1 MNERE
6 DMNRTTTEPQPVATA
21 AAGPGD
27 GELVH
32 LDPDYGEPR
41 ELGYD
46 ATVPR
51 GLVHR
56 NAVSEVFATD
66 SRQTAENTFEV
77 AAQLPRG
84 HVMLETPA
92 YDLPLL
98 LEACR
103 QTGVLISHRHLD
115 VPMDRAFIM
124 RGMSLHV
131 GDLDGLRQGPEPAR
145 AMVRTE
151 ADLYRNRAGRL
162 RGYDFRGD
170 VFINGAEVAKA
181 AGSLI
186 FVNRPAYQA
195 LRTKGRDALD
205 WSAAAAPRPV
215 PAPPAV
221 VGRRD
226 PRNVVITDPVQ
237 RGDHGWRA
245 TVVPD
250 HGHPHLFDHP
260 LDHLPG
266 NLLIEA
272 ARQVAVAA
280 AARSAGLDPAPL
292 VPVSVEASFSSFCE
306 NDLPSTVEADLA
318 PFRSDERFGPVVGV
332 DVRVN
337 QQGTTNSTF
346 RIEVA
351 QWA

>member
-1 MNERE
+1 
-6 DMNRTTTEPQPVATA
+6 MNRTTVSAQEAPAAVDTATRPGA
-21 AAGPGD
+21 DSLAG
-27 GELVH
+27 
-32 LDPDYGEPR
+32 LDPEDAGTR
-41 ELGYD
+41 ELDYD

-56 NAVSEVFATD
+56 SAVSEVFVTD
-66 SRQTAENTFEV
+66 SRQTGESVFEV

-84 HVMLETPA
+84 HVMLEAPA

-98 LEACR
+98 LEDCR

-124 RGMSLHV
+124 QRISLHIT
-131 GDLDGLRQGPEPAR
+131 DLEGLRQGPEPAR
-145 AMVRTE
+145 VLVRTD
-151 ADLYRNRAGRL
+151 ADLYRNQAGRL

-170 VFINGAEVAKA
+170 VFLNGGQVARATGALVFLAK
-181 AGSLI
+181 
-186 FVNRPAYQA
+186 PTYQA
-195 LRTKGRDALD
+195 LRAKGRRSLD
-205 WSAAAAPRPV
+205 WSAAAAPRAV

-226 PRNVVITDPVQ
+226 ARNVVITEPVQ
-237 RGDHGWRA
+237 RGEDGWRA

-250 HGHPHLFDHP
+250 HNHPHLFDHP

-272 ARQVAVAA
+272 ARQLVVASV
-280 AARSAGLDPAPL
+280 ARSSGLDPATL
-292 VPVSVEASFSSFCE
+292 VPVSVEAHFSSFSE
-306 NDLPSTVEADLA
+306 NDLVSVVEADLA
-318 PFRSDERFGPVVGV
+318 PFRADERFGPVAAA
-332 DVRVN
+332 DVRVV
-337 QQGTTNSTF
+337 QQGSTGSTF

-351 QWA
+351 QWT

>member
-6 DMNRTTTEPQPVATA
+6 DMNRTTTGPQATA
-21 AAGPGD
+21 TADTAD
-27 GELVH
+27 RDLVH
-32 LDPDYGEPR
+32 LDPDFGEPR
-41 ELGYD
+41 ELDYD

-56 NAVSEVFATD
+56 NAVSEVFVTD
-66 SRQTAENTFEV
+66 SRQTGENSFDV

-84 HVMLETPA
+84 HVMLETPT
-92 YDLPLL
+92 YDLPLI

-115 VPMDRAFIM
+115 VPLDRAFIM
-124 RGMSLHV
+124 HRMSLHI
-131 GDLDGLRQGPEPAR
+131 GDLDGLRQGPEPGR
-145 AMVRTE
+145 ALIRTE
-151 ADLYRNRAGRL
+151 ADVYRNQAGKL
-162 RGYDFRGD
+162 RGYDFRAD
-170 VFINGAEVAKA
+170 VLINGTEVAKA
-181 AGSLI
+181 TGALI
-186 FVNRPAYQA
+186 FVGRPAYQA

-205 WSAAAAPRPV
+205 WSDAAAPRAV

-237 RGDHGWRA
+237 RGDEGWRA

-250 HGHPHLFDHP
+250 HDHPHLFDHP

-280 AARSAGLDPAPL
+280 VARSAGLDPATL
-292 VPVSVEASFSSFCE
+292 VPVSVDASFSSFCE
-306 NDLPSTVEADLA
+306 NDLPTTVEADLA

-337 QQGTTNSTF
+337 QQGTTNSSF

-351 QWA
+351 QWV

>member
-1 MNERE
+1 
-6 DMNRTTTEPQPVATA
+6 MNRTTAEARPTATGTA
-21 AAGPGD
+21 QQ
-27 GELVH
+27 ELVH
-32 LDPDYGEPR
+32 LDPEHTGLR
-41 ELGYD
+41 ELDYD
-46 ATVPR
+46 STVPR

-66 SRQTAENTFEV
+66 SQQTGENTFDV

-84 HVMLETPA
+84 HVMLETPT
-92 YDLPLL
+92 YDLPLV

-103 QTGVLISHRHLD
+103 QTGVLISHRHFD

-124 RGMSLHV
+124 QNMSLHIS
-131 GDLDGLRQGPEPAR
+131 DLDGLRQGPEPAR
-145 AMVRTE
+145 LLVRTA
-151 ADLYRNRAGRL
+151 ADVYRNQAGKL
-162 RGYDFRGD
+162 RGYDFRAD
-170 VFINGAEVAKA
+170 VLVNGAEVAKA
-181 AGSLI
+181 TGALI
-186 FVNRPAYQA
+186 FLSRPAYQA
-195 LRTKGRDALD
+195 LRSKGRDALD
-205 WSAAAAPRPV
+205 WSSAAAPRAV
-215 PAPPAV
+215 PAPPSV

-237 RGDHGWRA
+237 RGDGGWRA
-245 TVVPD
+245 AVVPD
-250 HGHPHLFDHP
+250 HNHPHLFDHP

-280 AARSAGLDPAPL
+280 VARSEGLDPATL
-292 VPVSVEASFSSFCE
+292 APVSVEASFSSFCE
-306 NDLPSTVEADLA
+306 NDLPSTLEADIT

-337 QQGTTNSTF
+337 QQGTTNSSF

-351 QWA
+351 QWV

>member
-1 MNERE
+1 
-6 DMNRTTTEPQPVATA
+6 MNRTTTGPQATA
-21 AAGPGD
+21 TAEPRTAEAGTD
-27 GELVH
+27 HRDLTH

-41 ELGYD
+41 ELDYD

-56 NAVSEVFATD
+56 NAVSEVFVTD
-66 SRQTAENTFEV
+66 SRQTGETSFEV

-84 HVMLETPA
+84 HVMLESPA

-103 QTGVLISHRHLD
+103 QTGVLVSHRHLD

-124 RGMSLHV
+124 HRMSLHIT
-131 GDLDGLRQGPEPAR
+131 DLDGLRQGAEPAR
-145 AMVRTE
+145 VLTRSD
-151 ADLYRNRAGRL
+151 ADLYRNKAGKL
-162 RGYDFRGD
+162 RGYDFRGE
-170 VFINGAEVAKA
+170 VLINGSEVAKA
-181 AGSLI
+181 TGALI
-186 FVNRPAYQA
+186 FLGRPAYQA
-195 LRTKGRDALD
+195 LRAKGREALD
-205 WSAAAAPRPV
+205 WSAAAAPRAV

-226 PRNVVITDPVQ
+226 PRNVVITEPVQ
-237 RGDHGWRA
+237 RGDEGWRA

-272 ARQVAVAA
+272 ARQVAVASV
-280 AARSAGLDPAPL
+280 ARSAGLDPATL

-306 NDLPSTVEADLA
+306 NDLPTTVEADLA

-337 QQGTTNSTF
+337 QQGTTNSAF

>member
-1 MNERE
+1 
-6 DMNRTTTEPQPVATA
+6 MNRTTADAPSAVAEVTDSA
-21 AAGPGD
+21 QRALAD
-27 GELVH
+27 
-32 LDPDYGEPR
+32 LDPENTGIR
-41 ELGYD
+41 ELDYD

-56 NAVSEVFATD
+56 KAVSEVFVTD
-66 SRQTAENTFEV
+66 SRQTGENTFDV

-84 HVMLETPA
+84 HVMLETPT
-92 YDLPLL
+92 YDLPLI

-124 RGMSLHV
+124 HRMSLHI
-131 GDLDGLRQGPEPAR
+131 GDLDGLRQGAEPAR
-145 AMVRTE
+145 LMVATE
-151 ADLYRNRAGRL
+151 ADLYRNQAGRL
-162 RGYDFRGD
+162 RGYDFRGT
-170 VFINGAEVAKA
+170 VLLNGTEVAQA
-181 AGSLI
+181 TGALI
-186 FVNRPAYQA
+186 FLSRQAYQA
-195 LRTKGRDALD
+195 LRTKGRESLD
-205 WSAAAAPRPV
+205 WSAAAAPRAI
-215 PAPPAV
+215 PAQPSV

-237 RGDHGWRA
+237 RGDESWRA

-250 HGHPHLFDHP
+250 HSHPHLFDHP

-272 ARQVAVAA
+272 ARQVAVAGV
-280 AARSAGLDPAPL
+280 ARSEGLDPVTL

-306 NDLPSTVEADLA
+306 NDLPSTLEADIT

-337 QQGTTNSTF
+337 QQGTTNSSF

-351 QWA
+351 QWV